1 MAAAIVFLRLNGFD
15 PAADSDDWER
25 LVLDVVS
32 GKIDRG
38 QTTRWLRKL
47 ARKMA

>member
-1 MAAAIVFLRLNGFD
+1 LAIVFLRLNGFD

-32 GKIDRG
+32 GKIDRE